1 MRGKFL
7 GANVLKSVG
16 LYIEQN
22 NKWLLVDIVVI
33 SLLVFKFLSG
43 IEHWKGYSIST
54 RAHVVSSLK

>member
-1 MRGKFL
+1 MSSPDSL
-7 GANVLKSVG
+7 L
-16 LYIEQN
+16 IEQN